1 MEWKEYPLVSKWYFL
16 NFFILRFFI
25 YINNFLSIIVADLE
39 GKKKKEEEKNISQNY
54 KISQS

>member
-25 YINNFLSIIVADLE
+25 YINNFLSIIVADL
-39 GKKKKEEEKNISQNY
+39 KAI
-54 KISQS
+54 